1 MFNLTDTQ
9 QWGIIIACIMM
20 CADVL
25 VGFIGAIIQKN
36 ISSTKMREGI
46 LHKILML
53 ILIFLCLT
61 IEIAS
66 SHMFKLPYDIPT
78 CEVICGYIVVME
90 FSSIIE
96 NIGIAYP
103 EFAKSGLAKL
113 FNLNEKKDVDN
124 DNERL

>member
-1 MFNLTDTQ
+1 MINLTDIQ
-9 QWGIIIACIMM
+9 KWGIILACIMM

-36 ISSTKMREGI
+36 ISSIKMREGI

-53 ILIFLCLT
+53 ILIFLCLV

-66 SHMFKLPYDIPT
+66 SHMFKLSYDIPT
-78 CEVICGYIVVME
+78 CEVICGYTTVME
-90 FSSIIE
+90 LSSIIE
-96 NIGIAYP
+96 NISTAYP

-113 FNLNEKKDVDN
+113 FNLQEKKEINN
-124 DNERL
+124 DERL

>member
-1 MFNLTDTQ
+1 MINLSDTQ
-9 QWGIIIACIMM
+9 QWGIILSCIMM

-25 VGFIGAIIQKN
+25 VGFIGAVIQHN

-78 CEVICGYIVVME
+78 CEVICGYTAVME
-90 FSSIIE
+90 LASIIE
-96 NIGIAYP
+96 NISAVYP

-113 FNLNEKKDVDN
+113 FNLQEKKEINN
-124 DNERL
+124 DERL

>member
-1 MFNLTDTQ
+1 MIQLNDTQ
-9 QWGIIIACIMM
+9 QWGIILSCIMM
-20 CADVL
+20 CADIL
-25 VGFIGAIIQKN
+25 VGFIGAVIQKN

-61 IEIAS
+61 IEIAA

-78 CEVICGYIVVME
+78 CEVICAYVCVME
-90 FSSIIE
+90 LASIIE
-96 NIGIAYP
+96 NISTAYP

-113 FNLNEKKDVDN
+113 FNLNEKKDINN
-124 DNERL
+124 DERL

>member
-1 MFNLTDTQ
+1 MINLTDSQ
-9 QWGIIIACIMM
+9 QWGIILACVMM

-25 VGFIGAIIQKN
+25 VGFIGAVIQKK

-78 CEVICGYIVVME
+78 CEVTCGYTVVME
-90 FSSIIE
+90 LASIIE
-96 NIGIAYP
+96 NISNAYP

-113 FNLNEKKDVDN
+113 FNLQEKKEINN
-124 DNERL
+124 DERL

>member
-1 MFNLTDTQ
+1 MISLSETQ
-9 QWGIIIACIMM
+9 QWGIIISCIMM
-20 CADVL
+20 CADIL
-25 VGFIGAIIQKN
+25 VGFIGAVIQHN

-61 IEIAS
+61 IEIAA

-78 CEVICGYIVVME
+78 CEVICGYVVVME
-90 FSSIIE
+90 LASIIE
-96 NIGIAYP
+96 NISTAYP

-113 FNLNEKKDVDN
+113 FNLNEKKGH
-124 DNERL
+124 

>member
-1 MFNLTDTQ
+1 MLKLTDIQ
-9 QWGIIIACIMM
+9 QWGIILACIMM
-20 CADVL
+20 CADIL
-25 VGFIGAIIQKN
+25 VGFIGAIIQHN

-53 ILIFLCLT
+53 VLIFVCLT
-61 IEIAS
+61 IEVAA

-90 FSSIIE
+90 LASIIE
-96 NIGIAYP
+96 NISTAYP

-113 FNLNEKKDVDN
+113 FNLNEKKEVDN
-124 DNERL
+124 DERL